1 MRKLPSWPADASPL
15 VQFSMPFID
24 SLPFNEYE
32 IHSVNPMA
40 DLPSHGWLSG
50 FGVRQVSLSRR
61 ERTLYDRPGLR
72 PYNMTTD
79 VEIRRATAA
88 DAEAVY
94 EIVLRALRET
104 NARDYPASVI
114 DRLVLTLPKGVASK
128 LEEWQ
133 AYVAVV
139 DRQIVGTGSL
149 NGKTVRAVFV
159 HPDYQGHG
167 IGTKL
172 MDAVENA
179 ANVQSVNT
187 LSVQSSITAQPFY
200 AKRCFKVV
208 RETFYGEERTIV
220 MSKDISSPPE

>member
-1 MRKLPSWPADASPL
+1 
-15 VQFSMPFID
+15 
-24 SLPFNEYE
+24 
-32 IHSVNPMA
+32 
-40 DLPSHGWLSG
+40 
-50 FGVRQVSLSRR
+50 
-61 ERTLYDRPGLR
+61 
-72 PYNMTTD
+72 MTTE
-79 VEIRRATAA
+79 VKIRRATAG

-114 DRLVLTLPKGVASK
+114 DRLVLTLPEGVASK
-128 LEEWQ
+128 LEEWR

-139 DRQIVGTGSL
+139 DGRIVGTGSL
-149 NGKTVRAVFV
+149 NGKTVRALFV
-159 HPDYQGHG
+159 HPDYQGCG

-200 AKRCFKVV
+200 AKRSFKVV
-208 RETFYGEERTIV
+208 REFFRGEERRIV
-220 MSKDISSPPE
+220 MSKDISRPSE

>member
-1 MRKLPSWPADASPL
+1 MARPSSCG
-15 VQFSMPFID
+15 SD
-24 SLPFNEYE
+24 SDT
-32 IHSVNPMA
+32 H
-40 DLPSHGWLSG
+40 
-50 FGVRQVSLSRR
+50 
-61 ERTLYDRPGLR
+61 
-72 PYNMTTD
+72 NMTTG

-88 DAEAVY
+88 DAETVY

-114 DRLVLTLPKGVASK
+114 DRLVLTLPEGVASK
-128 LEEWQ
+128 LEEWE

-139 DRQIVGTGSL
+139 DGRIVGTASL

-159 HPDYQGHG
+159 HPEYQGRS

-172 MDAVENA
+172 MDVLENA

-200 AKRCFKVV
+200 AKRGFKVV
-208 RETFYGEERTIV
+208 REAFYGEERTIV
-220 MSKDISSPPE
+220 MSKDFSSPSE